1 MISKQEQ
8 QSQNFVLDSD
18 SDGSYLADSIDEQV
32 DNKSSSIL
40 LRADNFKMGNFAQ
53 VKGKPITKGLT

>member
-1 MISKQEQ
+1 MISKQEE

-40 LRADNFKMGNFAQ
+40 LRADNYKMGNFA
-53 VKGKPITKGLT
+53 